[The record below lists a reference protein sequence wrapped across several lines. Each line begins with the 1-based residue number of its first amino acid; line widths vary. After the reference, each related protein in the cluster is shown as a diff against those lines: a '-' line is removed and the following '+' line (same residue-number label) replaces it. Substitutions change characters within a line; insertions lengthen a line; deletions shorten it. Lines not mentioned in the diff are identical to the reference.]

1 MLDVDCILRI
11 LRRIILI
18 LVIFFLLLIECVG
31 MERAHMNDTS
41 FGLVADKEAM
51 VTEFNYV
58 NSYIL

>member
-1 MLDVDCILRI
+1 MLDVDCILQI

-18 LVIFFLLLIECVG
+18 LVILFLLLIECVE

-41 FGLVADKEAM
+41 FGLVSDKEAM
-51 VTEFNYV
+51 VTELNYV